1 MPSRIVMPP
10 MKARRAA
17 VCVPIS
23 GRCAAGDPFAW
34 TRHAPVA
41 SASMPRRIDVELT
54 STRPDGT
61 WTWRAAG
68 ARQPEGD
75 LDGALLYPG
84 AKIGDGVRA
93 DADFD
98 IDGIT
103 ITAVAPPAGE
113 RSKPELLE
121 IIGPP
126 RRDDELV
133 TTTLVGKGGRGRDDR

>member
-1 MPSRIVMPP
+1 
-10 MKARRAA
+10 
-17 VCVPIS
+17 
-23 GRCAAGDPFAW
+23 
-34 TRHAPVA
+34 
-41 SASMPRRIDVELT
+41 MPRRIDVELT

-68 ARQPEGD
+68 ARQPKGE
-75 LDGALLYPG
+75 LDGSLLYPG
-84 AKIGDGVRA
+84 AKIGDVVRA

-103 ITAVAPPAGE
+103 ITGVSPPAGA
-113 RSKPELLE
+113 RSQPDLLE

-133 TTTLVGKGGRGRDDR
+133 T